1 MRVVIQRVSEASVT
15 ISGMIKSEIK
25 SGLMILLGIEEEDTV
40 EDIEWLCGKISKL
53 RIFDDESGVMNLS
66 VKDIDGEVLLIS
78 QFTLHASTKKGNRPS
93 YLKAASPDISIPLY
107 DSFIK
112 VLSVEI
118 GKSVHTGEFGAMMRV
133 SLVNEGP
140 VTIII
145 DSRNKE

>member
-1 MRVVIQRVSEASVT
+1 
-15 ISGMIKSEIK
+15 
-25 SGLMILLGIEEEDTV
+25 
-40 EDIEWLCGKISKL
+40 
-53 RIFDDESGVMNLS
+53 MNLS